1 MRRVAL
7 AIVST
12 AAVLVMILSFKTHGT
27 SSATTT
33 PPAAITSTGTE
44 SGSTSSTPTP
54 TASSKSS
61 SSSSATSTR
70 TVTGTAADTRYGP
83 VQVRVTVTNGKLTAV
98 SAVDYPSGSSRDAQ
112 INSYAIPALNR
123 EALAANSPNIDMIS
137 GATFTSEG
145 YITSLQSA
153 LDQAKS

>member
-12 AAVLVMILSFKTHGT
+12 LAALVMILSFKTHAT
-27 SSATTT
+27 TSATTT

-54 TASSKSS
+54 TPSSKSS
-61 SSSSATSTR
+61 SSSTSTR
-70 TVTGTAADTRYGP
+70 TVTGTAADTRFGP
-83 VQVRVTVTNGKLTAV
+83 VQVRVTVTNGTITSV
-98 SAVDYPSGSSRDAQ
+98 TAVDYPSGSSRDAQ

-123 EALAANSPNIDMIS
+123 EALAANSANIDMIS